1 MLVAAYTSDLGDATE
16 RESGYFNRPWRW
28 DAIKANA
35 GFIVQFASAD
45 DPFLPWREQ
54 QQVADALGADLHR
67 CVLFVCISSSLSFS
81 LAHRAVAQSGGGCA
95 PPKKNSAHS
104 THAPPPLPS
113 HTRPPP
119 PQIKTKATRTPGTFA
134 STRSPTCSPRSSRGC
149 ARCWRRRSEEGGGRR
164 ELAGGGRRAGGGRAA
179 SDAWLAATRGATS

>member
-119 PQIKTKATRTPGTFA
+119 PKSKPKLR
-134 STRSPTCSPRSSRGC
+134 
-149 ARCWRRRSEEGGGRR
+149 GRR
-164 ELAGGGRRAGGGRAA
+164 ALLRVRVPRPARRARAAAARAAGGGGVKKAAGGGSWRAAGGGRAA